1 MDIFKRM
8 AQGTT
13 TDFGVFKSKSMIKE
27 PVAEPTKEGEKK
39 VAEMCPVPHQS
50 EESVD
55 PEPMQTE
62 NANTGGES
70 PKKAEEQKLY
80 KPDKEHMEK
89 SKKAEPES
97 GKVIQFRQPES
108 TNEEASIKL
117 EAELETAK
125 NTLLPVFPIVR
136 YLKNKCM
143 ADSDFAALVL
153 DERKTLG
160 KCFDYVMGEVK
171 KALNSQNGWL
181 DDTEVYA
188 YAETYYMTSEEELE
202 RIAAEKAEAEKKR
215 REEVEKKRKEQEEK
229 RKKAAKAN
237 KKKRTA
243 SEKAKAGITQ
253 EADSVTESKPEP
265 EQEAKNTPVLQE
277 QLCLDM

>member
-39 VAEMCPVPHQS
+39 VAEMCPVPQQS

-62 NANTGGES
+62 NANTGGKLPEKEET
-70 PKKAEEQKLY
+70 PKQKGL
-80 KPDKEHMEK
+80 ET
-89 SKKAEPES
+89 

-108 TNEEASIKL
+108 PNEEAAIKL

-136 YLKNKCM
+136 YLKSKCM
-143 ADSDFAALVL
+143 ADGNFAALVL
-153 DERKTLG
+153 DERKTLL

-229 RKKAAKAN
+229 RIKDAKEN

-253 EADSVTESKPEP
+253 EADSVPKSKSEP
-265 EQEAKNTPVLQE
+265 EQETKNAPVLQE
-277 QLCLDM
+277 QLCLEM

>member
-27 PVAEPTKEGEKK
+27 PVAEPTKEEEKK
-39 VAEMCPVPHQS
+39 VAEMCPVPQQS
-50 EESVD
+50 EESVN
-55 PEPMQTE
+55 PEPVQAE

-70 PKKAEEQKLY
+70 PKKEETPKQK
-80 KPDKEHMEK
+80 
-89 SKKAEPES
+89 EPET

-108 TNEEASIKL
+108 PNEEASIKL

-143 ADSDFAALVL
+143 VDGNFAALVL

-202 RIAAEKAEAEKKR
+202 RISAEKAEAEKRR
-215 REEVEKKRKEQEEK
+215 REKVEKKRKEQEEK
-229 RKKAAKAN
+229 RKKAAKEN

-243 SEKAKAGITQ
+243 SEKAKVGITH
-253 EADSVTESKPEP
+253 EVDSIRESKSEP
-265 EQEAKNTPVLQE
+265 EQEAKDTPVLQE

>member
-27 PVAEPTKEGEKK
+27 PMAEPTKEEEKK
-39 VAEMCPVPHQS
+39 VTETIPFLQQS
-50 EESVD
+50 EESVSVN

-62 NANTGGES
+62 NANTGGEP
-70 PKKAEEQKLY
+70 PKKEEVPKQN
-80 KPDKEHMEK
+80 
-89 SKKAEPES
+89 EPKT

-108 TNEEASIKL
+108 LNEEASIKL

-143 ADSDFAALVL
+143 ADGNFAALVL

-188 YAETYYMTSEEELE
+188 YAETYYMTGEEELE
-202 RIAAEKAEAEKKR
+202 RIAAEKTEAENKR

-229 RKKAAKAN
+229 RIKAAKAN

-253 EADSVTESKPEP
+253 EADSVPESKPEP
-265 EQEAKNTPVLQE
+265 KQEAKNTPVLQE